1 MAIITFEVDLDDIR
15 GAVHN
20 LSITDSSSP
29 NSTQVLEYIT
39 FAAAEVNAEALA
51 AGIAV
56 SGLVNTDPAF
66 MLMKKA
72 IVNKVASDILV
83 ARNRGDATAGQYY
96 LDNYLRIIDTLRKFP
111 QRVQVDSEAG
121 PDLLDYIPQET
132 SSQLENIQWY
142 NSITGKIFQGGY

>member
-29 NSTQVLEYIT
+29 TSTQVLEYIDY
-39 FAAAEVNAEALA
+39 ASAEVNAEALA
-51 AGIAV
+51 AGIVV